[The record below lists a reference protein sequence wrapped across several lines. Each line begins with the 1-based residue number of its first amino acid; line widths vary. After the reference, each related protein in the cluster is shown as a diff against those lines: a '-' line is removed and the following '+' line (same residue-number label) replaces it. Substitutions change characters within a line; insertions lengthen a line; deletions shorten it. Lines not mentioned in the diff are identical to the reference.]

1 MSFCHA
7 PSFETSHKYFDML
20 TSRIQA
26 GAGIV
31 SSALSVSTSIGSP
44 MLELR
49 APARMAP
56 DAAWEAEVSPGRMAG
71 AEAGSSLERVGDGIE
86 GELGAIGG
94 ETEWLTKLVEA
105 GTTGA
110 AAVMAA
116 SVEMPCKSS
125 AEKDEEAGVEAA
137 GRGDTGKAGPE
148 DPESTAGSIRG

>member
-1 MSFCHA
+1 
-7 PSFETSHKYFDML
+7 
-20 TSRIQA
+20 
-26 GAGIV
+26 
-31 SSALSVSTSIGSP
+31 
-44 MLELR
+44 
-49 APARMAP
+49 MAP

-94 ETEWLTKLVEA
+94 ETEWLTGLVEA

-125 AEKDEEAGVEAA
+125 AAKEGAGVEAA
-137 GRGDTGKAGPE
+137 ERGDTGKAGPE